1 MKERFKKKILT
12 NLDKFK
18 VTRAQLIEAD
28 NNQEKEDKRDKSSS
42 RVPYTRSDD
51 EAILKYIL
59 THKEYSRV
67 GSKMLWVE
75 MEEKEVVAGRT
86 WQSLKEHFK
95 KKIMGNIRTFK
106 FLTEEQR
113 SSLKAKKLVTD
124 KEKVTGMEEVGK
136 VDKEEVD
143 PVWNLEELE
152 LEGCEEEVAAEEG
165 DEEEVEVSYILVDF

>member
-1 MKERFKKKILT
+1 MKERFKKKILP
-12 NLDKFK
+12 NLAKFK
-18 VTRAQLIEAD
+18 VTETQLIEAD
-28 NNQEKEDKRDKSSS
+28 NNNEKEIKGEKR
-42 RVPYTRSDD
+42 PYTRSED

-59 THKEYSRV
+59 THEEYSRV

-95 KKIMGNIRTFK
+95 KKIMDNIRTFK

-136 VDKEEVD
+136 VDEEDED
-143 PVWNLEELE
+143 PVWTLE
-152 LEGCEEEVAAEEG
+152 EGCEEEIAAEEG
-165 DEEEVEVSYILVDF
+165 DEEGVEVSYILVDF

>member
-18 VTRAQLIEAD
+18 VTRTQLIEAD
-28 NNQEKEDKRDKSSS
+28 NNKEKENKREKSRS

-95 KKIMGNIRTFK
+95 KKIMDNIRTFK

-124 KEKVTGMEEVGK
+124 KEKVTKMGEVA
-136 VDKEEVD
+136 KEDED
-143 PVWNLEELE
+143 PVWTLE
-152 LEGCEEEVAAEEG
+152 EGCEEEVAAEEG

>member
-12 NLDKFK
+12 NLAKFK
-18 VTRAQLIEAD
+18 VTRAQLKEAD

-136 VDKEEVD
+136 VNEEDED
-143 PVWNLEELE
+143 PVWTLE
-152 LEGCEEEVAAEEG
+152 EGCEEEVAAEEG

>member
-12 NLDKFK
+12 NLAKFK

-67 GSKMLWVE
+67 GGKKLWVE

-95 KKIMGNIRTFK
+95 KKIMDNIQSFK

-124 KEKVTGMEEVGK
+124 KEKVTMMEDLGK
-136 VDKEEVD
+136 VDEEEVD
-143 PVWNLEELE
+143 PVWTLE
-152 LEGCEEEVAAEEG
+152 EGCEEEVAAEEG
-165 DEEEVEVSYILVDF
+165 DEEEAEVSYILVDF

>member
-1 MKERFKKKILT
+1 MKERFKKKILP
-12 NLDKFK
+12 NLAKFK
-18 VTRAQLIEAD
+18 VTETQLIEAD
-28 NNQEKEDKRDKSSS
+28 NNNEKEIKGEKR
-42 RVPYTRSDD
+42 PYTKSED

-59 THKEYSRV
+59 THEEYSRV

-95 KKIMGNIRTFK
+95 KKIMDNIRTFK